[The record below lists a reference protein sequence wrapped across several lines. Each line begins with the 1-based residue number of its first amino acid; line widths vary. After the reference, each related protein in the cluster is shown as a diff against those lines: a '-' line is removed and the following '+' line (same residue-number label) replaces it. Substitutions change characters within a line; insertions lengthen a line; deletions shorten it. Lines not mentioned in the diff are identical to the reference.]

1 MVNGLWARAKRLWPM
16 AYGFLD
22 FYASRILAMN
32 KNSTCYFI
40 SILLLVCVAAVAQTP
55 PAKPKVT
62 TQKFS
67 QNDAMHVDMQD
78 ADVCVEAGRFYY
90 EQAFKAGSLE
100 EASVLLNQS
109 ITLLQRALEL
119 RQKNA
124 FPSERAIIHD
134 HLADSFMAA
143 ARLFPNDIR
152 TATAYYRKAADQYEA
167 VIEDCQ
173 PVNDRNKDTV
183 AEAAY
188 SMAEI
193 LLLLN
198 DDKKAVAAAEIAWTN
213 GWREWDNGAIMR
225 INNYRRENS
234 DIGCQLPP
242 PPKRA
247 TTTSIVL
254 FPLNVLPDMLGEAV
268 CTSCLHGKRSWSLFH
283 GEKPWRGF
291 SVVLAVPVGFVG
303 GLAGGVQEAWRGYP
317 FWNTRSI
324 RMMQHREYPSFAFI
338 SEW

>member
-1 MVNGLWARAKRLWPM
+1 
-16 AYGFLD
+16 
-22 FYASRILAMN
+22 MN
-32 KNSTCYFI
+32 KSNTYYFI
-40 SILLLVCVAAVAQTP
+40 GILLLVCVAAVAQTP

-124 FPSERAIIHD
+124 LPSERAVIHD

-143 ARLFPNDIR
+143 ARLFSNDIR
-152 TATAYYRKAADQYEA
+152 TTTAYRRKAAEQYEA

-173 PVNDRNKDTV
+173 PVNDRNKETV

-188 SMAEI
+188 RMAEI
-193 LLLLN
+193 LFLLN

-213 GWREWDNGAIMR
+213 GWGEWKQVMIDRLN
-225 INNYRRENS
+225 
-234 DIGCQLPP
+234 DCQRSGVATSSILPP

-247 TTTSIVL
+247 TATSIVL
-254 FPLNVLPDMLGEAV
+254 FPLNVLPDMVAEGIYGGY
-268 CTSCLHGKRSWSLFH
+268 CRTSESLDMFRN
-283 GEKPWRGF
+283 GQTAG
-291 SVVLAVPVGFVG
+291 GFVG
-303 GLAGGVQEAWRGYP
+303 MVFIPFEFVFGLPRGIPEAWRGYP

-324 RMMQHREYPSFAFI
+324 RMMQGREYIPVFR
-338 SEW
+338 W

>member
-1 MVNGLWARAKRLWPM
+1 
-16 AYGFLD
+16 
-22 FYASRILAMN
+22 MN

-40 SILLLVCVAAVAQTP
+40 GILLLVCVAAVAQTP

-62 TQKFS
+62 TQKFT

-78 ADVCVEAGRFYY
+78 ANVCIEAGRFYY
-90 EQAFKAGSLE
+90 QRAFEAGSLE
-100 EASVLLNQS
+100 EASILLNQC

-124 FPSERAIIHD
+124 LPSERAIIHE

-152 TATAYYRKAADQYEA
+152 TTTVYRRKAAEQYEA

-188 SMAEI
+188 RMAEI
-193 LLLLN
+193 LFLLN

-213 GWREWDNGAIMR
+213 GWREWNPAMVNRLNDFQR
-225 INNYRRENS
+225 I
-234 DIGCQLPP
+234 G
-242 PPKRA
+242 A
-247 TTTSIVL
+247 TTSDVLPHPTKRTTMTSIVL
-254 FPLNVLPDMLGEAV
+254 FPLNILPDMLGEAV
-268 CTSCLHGKRSWSLFH
+268 CTSCLQGKRSLSWFH
-283 GEKPWRGF
+283 SSKPLLGF

-324 RMMQHREYPSFAFI
+324 RMMQGREYPSNAFI
-338 SEW
+338 NEW

>member
-1 MVNGLWARAKRLWPM
+1 M
-16 AYGFLD
+16 
-22 FYASRILAMN
+22 
-32 KNSTCYFI
+32 
-40 SILLLVCVAAVAQTP
+40 LVCVAAVAQTP

-124 FPSERAIIHD
+124 FPSERAVIRH
-134 HLADSFMAA
+134 HLAEAFMAA

-152 TATAYYRKAADQYEA
+152 TATAYYRKAAEQYNA
-167 VIEDCQ
+167 ILEDCQ

-213 GWREWDNGAIMR
+213 GWRKWDNGAIMR
-225 INNYRRENS
+225 INNYRREN
-234 DIGCQLPP
+234 
-242 PPKRA
+242 
-247 TTTSIVL
+247 
-254 FPLNVLPDMLGEAV
+254 
-268 CTSCLHGKRSWSLFH
+268 
-283 GEKPWRGF
+283 
-291 SVVLAVPVGFVG
+291 
-303 GLAGGVQEAWRGYP
+303 
-317 FWNTRSI
+317 
-324 RMMQHREYPSFAFI
+324 
-338 SEW
+338 

>member
-1 MVNGLWARAKRLWPM
+1 
-16 AYGFLD
+16 
-22 FYASRILAMN
+22 MN

-40 SILLLVCVAAVAQTP
+40 GILLLVCVAAVAQTP

-62 TQKFS
+62 TQKFT

-78 ADVCVEAGRFYY
+78 ANVCIEAGRFYY
-90 EQAFKAGSLE
+90 QRAFEVGSLE
-100 EASVLLNQS
+100 EASILLNQC

-124 FPSERAIIHD
+124 LPSERAIIHD

-152 TATAYYRKAADQYEA
+152 TATAYYRKAAEQYEA
-167 VIEDCQ
+167 VIKDCQ
-173 PVNDRNKDTV
+173 PVNDRNKEMV

-188 SMAEI
+188 RMAEI
-193 LLLLN
+193 LFLLN

-213 GWREWDNGAIMR
+213 GWGEWNPSMVNRLND
-225 INNYRRENS
+225 
-234 DIGCQLPP
+234 CQRSGVATSSILPP

-247 TTTSIVL
+247 TVASIAL
-254 FPLNVLPDMLGEAV
+254 FPLNVLPDMVGEAV
-268 CTSCLHGKRSWSLFH
+268 CTSGLQGKRSLSWFH
-283 GEKPWRGF
+283 SSKPLMGF
-291 SVVLAVPVGFVG
+291 SVVVAVPIGFAG
-303 GLAGGVQEAWRGYP
+303 GMVGGVQEAWRGYP

-324 RMMQHREYPSFAFI
+324 RMMKGQEYPSNAYI
-338 SEW
+338 NEW

>member
-1 MVNGLWARAKRLWPM
+1 MKKRNT
-16 AYGFLD
+16 F
-22 FYASRILAMN
+22 
-32 KNSTCYFI
+32 YFI
-40 SILLLVCVAAVAQTP
+40 GILLLVCVAAVAQTP

-62 TQKFS
+62 TQKFT
-67 QNDAMHVDMQD
+67 QNDAKHVDMQD

-124 FPSERAIIHD
+124 LPSERTVIRH
-134 HLADSFMAA
+134 HLSDAFMAA
-143 ARLFPNDIR
+143 AKLFPNDFK
-152 TATAYYRKAADQYEA
+152 TATAYLRKAAEQYEA

-173 PVNDRNKDTV
+173 PVNDRNKETV

-188 SMAEI
+188 RMAEI
-193 LLLLN
+193 LFLLN
-198 DDKKAVAAAEIAWTN
+198 DDKKAVAGAEVAWTN
-213 GWREWDNGAIMR
+213 GWTEWNPSMVNRLNDLLRNGTAA
-225 INNYRRENS
+225 S
-234 DIGCQLPP
+234 DVLPP
-242 PPKRA
+242 PSKRA

-268 CTSCLHGKRSWSLFH
+268 CTSCLQGKRSLSWFRGS
-283 GEKPWRGF
+283 KPLLGF
-291 SVVLAVPVGFVG
+291 SVVVAVPIGFAG
-303 GLAGGVQEAWRGYP
+303 GLVGGVQEAWRGYP

-324 RMMQHREYPSFAFI
+324 RMMQGREYPSNAFI
-338 SEW
+338 NGW

>member
-1 MVNGLWARAKRLWPM
+1 
-16 AYGFLD
+16 
-22 FYASRILAMN
+22 MN

-62 TQKFS
+62 TQKFT

-78 ADVCVEAGRFYY
+78 ANVCIEAGRFYY
-90 EQAFKAGSLE
+90 QRAFEAGSLE
-100 EASVLLNQS
+100 EASILLNQC

-124 FPSERAIIHD
+124 LPSERAIIHE

-152 TATAYYRKAADQYEA
+152 TTTVYRRKAAEQYEA

-188 SMAEI
+188 RMAEI
-193 LLLLN
+193 LFLLN
-198 DDKKAVAAAEIAWTN
+198 DDKKAVEAAEIAWTN
-213 GWREWDNGAIMR
+213 GWTEWNPAMVNRLNDFQRIGATT
-225 INNYRRENS
+225 S
-234 DIGCQLPP
+234 DVLPFP
-242 PPKRA
+242 TKRA
-247 TTTSIVL
+247 TATSIAL
-254 FPLNVLPDMLGEAV
+254 FPLNVLPDILGEAV
-268 CTSCLHGKRSWSLFH
+268 CTSCLQGKRSLSWFH
-283 GEKPWRGF
+283 SSKPLLGF
-291 SVVLAVPVGFVG
+291 SVVVAVPIGFAGGLVG
-303 GLAGGVQEAWRGYP
+303 GIQEAWRGYP

-324 RMMQHREYPSFAFI
+324 RMMQNREYPSNAFI
-338 SEW
+338 NEW

>member
-1 MVNGLWARAKRLWPM
+1 
-16 AYGFLD
+16 
-22 FYASRILAMN
+22 
-32 KNSTCYFI
+32 
-40 SILLLVCVAAVAQTP
+40 
-55 PAKPKVT
+55 
-62 TQKFS
+62 
-67 QNDAMHVDMQD
+67 MHVDMQD

-119 RQKNA
+119 RTTNA
-124 FPSERAIIHD
+124 FASERAIIRN

-152 TATAYYRKAADQYEA
+152 TATAYYRKAAEQYEA
-167 VIEDCQ
+167 IIEDCQ

-188 SMAEI
+188 RMAEI
-193 LLLLN
+193 LFLLN

-213 GWREWDNGAIMR
+213 GWKEWDPNVVNRLNDSLRSGA
-225 INNYRRENS
+225 S
-234 DIGCQLPP
+234 ASHQLPP
-242 PPKRA
+242 PTKRA
-247 TTTSIVL
+247 TAASIAL

-268 CTSCLHGKRSWSLFH
+268 CRSCLQGKRSLSWFR
-283 GEKPWRGF
+283 GGKPLLGF
-291 SVVLAVPVGFVG
+291 SVVVTVPIGF
-303 GLAGGVQEAWRGYP
+303 AGGMVVGAQEAWRGYP

-324 RMMQHREYPSFAFI
+324 RMMQVREYPSNAFI
-338 SEW
+338 NEW